1 MVLGV
6 ELFVQDCH
14 ATGVL
19 PLTSMISILAL
30 IIFYS
35 GGVNAVAGVTT
46 FNDVS
51 YYH

>member
-1 MVLGV
+1 MILGV
-6 ELFVQDCH
+6 ELLVQDCH
-14 ATGVL
+14 ATGIL
-19 PLTSMISILAL
+19 SLTSMISTLAL
-30 IIFYS
+30 VIFYS